1 MNTQEIL
8 SILRGERGINP
19 NMGIEEDD
27 LLANGFFDLPSG
39 EHDAFWLALSTAMK
53 TLVAN
58 NEGVPIYL
66 ASRFIFR
73 MSEIEPSRTPRK
85 RSLFDFLLDIP
96 ADGVPPAR
104 LAGTLLTLL
113 VLKLNKKGNAEF
125 WKRQITASLN
135 SLEAKQDDHYAMA
148 AVVYAFLGYNRLV
161 SIPAEDWTQLFVTLS
176 RLPRLPR
183 MELLELLVGVEKE
196 QTRDPCSLEKEISN
210 GLDEYIIS
218 ASDKQSAVLSEHLSP
233 VLRAWLDRNAPHEV
247 VAEWLRGKLRP
258 QTIQIASPRARAVA
272 LTANAH
278 RAVA

>member
-58 NEGVPIYL
+58 NEGLPIYL

-73 MSEIEPSRTPRK
+73 MGEIKPSRIPRK
-85 RSLFDFLLDIP
+85 KSLFDFLPDIP
-96 ADGVPPAR
+96 ADDVPPAR

-113 VLKLNKKGNAEF
+113 VLNLKKGNAEF
-125 WKRQITASLN
+125 WKRQIAASLR
-135 SLEAKQDDHYAMA
+135 SLEATQGDHYAMA
-148 AVVYAFLGYNRLV
+148 AVVYAFLGYNRHV
-161 SIPAEDWTQLFVTLS
+161 PIPAECWERLFATLS

-196 QTRDPCSLEKEISN
+196 QTQEPCTLEKEISK
-210 GLDEYIIS
+210 GLDEYNIS
-218 ASDKQSAVLSEHLSP
+218 ASNKQSAVLSEHLSP
-233 VLRAWLDRNAPHEV
+233 VLRAWLDRNAPHES

-258 QTIQIASPRARAVA
+258 QAIQTASPRARAIA
-272 LTANAH
+272 LTADAY